1 MLDYYKLA
9 GPLVRML
16 DAERAHGLAVRLLK
30 NGLVPVPKLVEYPR
44 LRTNVFGLDFANP
57 IGLAAGF
64 DKNAE
69 VVDAMLA
76 QGFGFVEA
84 GSVTPLAQPGN
95 PKPRIFRLTED
106 EGVIN
111 RLGFNNQGSEAVAA
125 RLEARVVQGPW
136 PGVVGLNLGKN
147 KDQTDAIADYVTG
160 IERLGRFGDYVVI
173 NVSSPNTPGLR
184 ALQAR
189 AVLADLLGAARAAAG
204 AKPLLVKIAPD
215 LSDEEIDDVAAVAL
229 DTRIDG
235 IIAGNTTL
243 SRDGLRGAAR
253 EETGGMS
260 GKPLLERSTRVL
272 ARMYAATD
280 GKLPLIGCGG
290 VHDGASAYAKIRAGA
305 SLVQLYTALVYGG
318 VGVVNRISAHLN
330 ALLVRDGFTS
340 VSEAVGAKF
349 DGATHSVV

>member
-1 MLDYYKLA
+1 MFDYYKLA

-16 DAERAHGLAVRLLK
+16 DAEKAHGLAVTLLK
-30 NGLVPVPKLVEYPR
+30 NGLVPVPEIRVYPR
-44 LRTNVFGLDFANP
+44 LRTRVFGLDFDNP

-69 VVDAMLA
+69 VVDAMLG

-84 GSVTPLAQPGN
+84 GSVTPKPQSGN
-95 PKPRIFRLTED
+95 PKPRMFRLSSD
-106 EGVIN
+106 QGVIN
-111 RLGFNNQGSEAVAA
+111 RLGFNNHGSEAVAA
-125 RLEARVVQGPW
+125 RLRSRRALGPW

-147 KDQTDAIADYVTG
+147 KDQVDAIADYVTG
-160 IERLGRFGDYVVI
+160 IERLGAFADYIVI

-189 AVLADLLGAARAAAG
+189 SVLAELLGAARAAAN

-229 DTRIDG
+229 ETGIDG
-235 IIAGNTTL
+235 LIAGNTTL
-243 SRDGLRGAAR
+243 SRDGLVSPAR
-253 EETGGMS
+253 DETGGLS
-260 GKPLLERSTRVL
+260 GRPLFERATRVL
-272 ARMYAATD
+272 ATLYRATE
-280 GKLPLIGCGG
+280 GRLPLIGCGG

-318 VGVVNRISAHLN
+318 VALVQKIAHELD
-330 ALLVRDGFTS
+330 ACLARDGFAHVADAIGTDRTS
-340 VSEAVGAKF
+340 A
-349 DGATHSVV
+349 D

>member
-1 MLDYYKLA
+1 MIDYYKLA
-9 GPLVRML
+9 GPLVRLL
-16 DAERAHGLAVRLLK
+16 DAETAHGLAVRLLK
-30 NGLVPVPKLVEYPR
+30 NGLVPTPTFREYPR
-44 LRTNVFGLDFANP
+44 LRTTVLGLSFANP

-84 GSVTPLAQPGN
+84 GSVTPRPQPGN
-95 PKPRIFRLTED
+95 PKPRMFRLSED
-106 EGVIN
+106 RGVIN
-111 RLGFNNQGSEAVAA
+111 RLGFNNQGVDAVAE
-125 RLEARVVQGPW
+125 RLRARVALGPW

-160 IERLGRFGDYVVI
+160 IERLSPFADYVVI

-189 AVLADLLGAARAAAG
+189 SVLAELLAAARVAAG
-204 AKPLLVKIAPD
+204 SKPLLVKIAPD
-215 LSDEEIDDVAAVAL
+215 LSDAEIDDVAFVAL
-229 DTRIDG
+229 ETRIDG
-235 IIAGNTTL
+235 VICGNTTL
-243 SRDGLRGAAR
+243 SRDGLTGAAR

-260 GKPLLERSTRVL
+260 GRPLFERATRVL
-272 ARMYAATD
+272 AAMHRALD

-305 SLVQLYTALVYGG
+305 SLVQLYTALVYDG
-318 VGVVNRISAHLN
+318 VGLVQRIAAELD
-330 ALLVRDGFTS
+330 ALLARDGFAS
-340 VSEAVGAKF
+340 VAEAVGT
-349 DGATHSVV
+349 DRGS